1 VDFPTTFRAKYDLR
15 LAGFKEEHMSRK
27 ALAILLCFSVA
38 LPASITVYG
47 SDVAYAATKKKKKK
61 RTTGHSWG
69 FRASEVSTPAAST
82 GTAIGIAATAGVSQ
96 ALLAKPVVDD
106 ANRALAIAQRICL
119 VGDRLKFSIDVSG
132 KLNVSKTSPQ
142 GTLTASAD
150 AVRDEGGVLFQ
161 REEIRQLVDSEIRS
175 CMMGQWSS
183 VYQALKRGQ

>member
-1 VDFPTTFRAKYDLR
+1 
-15 LAGFKEEHMSRK
+15 MSRK

-38 LPASITVYG
+38 WPASITVYG
-47 SDVAYAATKKKKKK
+47 SDVAYAAIKKKKK

-175 CMMGQWSS
+175 CMMGQWST